1 MSKPIPMIQ
10 KFMTTT
16 PLFVEKDGNLLE
28 AAKLMQKNHIRH
40 LPVTYMGKVEGILS
54 ETDINLVRGIRDVDI
69 EKMKVYECFTPN
81 AYTVSPS
88 AKLDEVTGQMAEHK
102 YGCVPVVDNEKLVG
116 IFTWVDALRAT
127 SELLQTRLA

>member
-1 MSKPIPMIQ
+1 MSKSIPMIQ

-16 PLFVEKDGNLLE
+16 PLSVEKDANLLA
-28 AAKLMQKNHIRH
+28 AAKLMQANHIRH
-40 LPVTYMGKVEGILS
+40 LPVTFMGKVEGILS
-54 ETDINLVRGIRDVDI
+54 ETDINLVRGINGIDL

-88 AKLDEVTGQMAEHK
+88 AKLDEVTEEMANKK

-116 IFTWVDALRAT
+116 IFTWVDALKAT
-127 SELLQTRLA
+127 SDLLHTRLK

>member
-16 PLFVEKDGNLLE
+16 PLFVEKDPNLLA
-28 AAKLMQKNHIRH
+28 AAKMMQAHHIRH
-40 LPVTYMGKVEGILS
+40 LPVTFMGKVEGILS
-54 ETDINLVRGIRDVDI
+54 ETDINLVRGINGIDM

-88 AKLDEVTGQMAEHK
+88 ALLDEVTTEMAENK
-102 YGCVPVVDNEKLVG
+102 YGCVPVVDNQKLVG
-116 IFTWVDALRAT
+116 IFTWVDALKAT
-127 SELLQTRLA
+127 SELLHTRLK

>member
-16 PLFVEKDGNLLE
+16 PLSVEKDFNLLE
-28 AAKLMQKNHIRH
+28 AAQLMQKNHIRH
-40 LPVTYMGKVEGILS
+40 LPVTFLGKVEGILS
-54 ETDINLVRGIRDVDI
+54 ETDINLVRGLVNVDI

-81 AYTVSPS
+81 AYTVSPM
-88 AKLDEVTGQMAEHK
+88 AKLDEVATEMAEKK

-127 SELLQTRLA
+127 AELLHTRLA